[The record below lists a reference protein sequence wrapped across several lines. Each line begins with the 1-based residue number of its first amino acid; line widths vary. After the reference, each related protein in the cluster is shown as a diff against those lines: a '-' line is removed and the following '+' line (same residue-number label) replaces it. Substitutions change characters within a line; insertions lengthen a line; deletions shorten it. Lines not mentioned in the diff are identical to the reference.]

1 MHRAERVTSQSDWCR
16 SKSPGEISK
25 KMKGLDRIPNVFEQ
39 IYKMEEEF
47 GVELVITTKKI
58 QQRQANQPTK
68 ELDSY

>member
-1 MHRAERVTSQSDWCR
+1 
-16 SKSPGEISK
+16 
-25 KMKGLDRIPNVFEQ
+25 MKGLDRIPNVFEQ